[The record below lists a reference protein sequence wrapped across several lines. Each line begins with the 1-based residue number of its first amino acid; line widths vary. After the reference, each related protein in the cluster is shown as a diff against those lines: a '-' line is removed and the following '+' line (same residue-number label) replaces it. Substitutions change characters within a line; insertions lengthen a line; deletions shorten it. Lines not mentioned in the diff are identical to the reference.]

1 MTARVPPVYRRH
13 VRKFALILLAI
24 STVGAAC
31 LEADA
36 KPKPKPT
43 PIRVVVPG
51 PLALA
56 PDGALVIGDRNLKR
70 VVRLDL
76 RTKRRTV
83 LAAGFPDAIV
93 GVAYDDMGRLYV
105 SSAERIYRIDGKRK
119 VVVAGTGERGHSGDG
134 GPATA
139 AQLGGAGG
147 FDVDHDESIAIAEY
161 DNWIRVVDPA
171 GSISTA
177 AGNGGEG
184 YAGDGGPAREALMGH
199 PHDVLWRRDGVLVIA
214 DSHNG
219 VLRRVDAAGKI
230 STFASGVG
238 APIDIAAAPGDV
250 LFVADA
256 QRGVLRVGPEGG
268 APTVVAFLPGAIGIA
283 VDLRGNAYVSQ
294 LEARRVVRVTPAGR
308 VTTVV
313 AR

>member
-1 MTARVPPVYRRH
+1 MTAGASPVYRRH

-36 KPKPKPT
+36 KPKPKPK
-43 PIRVVVPG
+43 PIRVASPG
-51 PLALA
+51 PLALD
-56 PDGALVIGDRNLKR
+56 PSGALVIGDRALKR
-70 VVRLDL
+70 VVRFDL

-83 LAAGFPDAIV
+83 LASGFPEAIV

-105 SSAERIYRIDGKRK
+105 SSGDRVYRIDGKRK
-119 VVVAGTGERGHSGDG
+119 VVVAGTGVRGHSGDG

-139 AQLGGAGG
+139 ARLGGAGG
-147 FDVDHDESIAIAEY
+147 VDVDHDEAIAIAEY

-199 PHDVLWRRDGVLVIA
+199 PHDVLWRRDGVLIIA

-219 VLRRVDAAGKI
+219 VLRRVDAAGRI
-230 STFASGVG
+230 STFATGLG
-238 APIDIAAAPGDV
+238 AVIDVTAAPGDV
-250 LFVADA
+250 LFAADA

-283 VDLRGNAYVSQ
+283 VDVRENAYVSQ

-308 VTTVV
+308 ITAVV
-313 AR
+313 VR